1 MIFMALRWV
10 GYDEMYI
17 FGKYLYFSCVF
28 LASSIKMSYIW
39 SVQFI
44 NFKSCAR
51 HGFRDKS
58 MFKLLKIWLCILAFN
73 CVSNNCIAQ
82 IKINS
87 AYSIDFG
94 KVLLTGEAIEKE
106 IEYENIGSN
115 AVSIEKII
123 ANVGTVSVDFSKKT
137 LMPKDKAVFTI
148 KLKPGYGVFIGK
160 HRVMLTIMTSDKQF
174 KRLQVLYYM
183 SDEIAPRE
191 KRGDIYL
198 TYVNGKYGI
207 EDLNGKKIIDNKYK
221 TINIMHDYYCCRTAN
236 NYEVLDKNGKL
247 CYSFIADYYSF
258 IPEGNVMIRRKGE
271 YDAIYSLDGK
281 CIEPFSKKLRIK
293 QSSITNDAYFGKY
306 IKAYTDDNFG
316 VIINCKGKEVFRFK
330 YPQIGGVEIEKDFT
344 PFYIDGRFFVVVD
357 GCNFSRIIKHYF
369 ALNIFIDI
377 TGQVAQTLLST
388 GFVCMDPFTR
398 KLSTYCILENG
409 KPKQYNLS
417 TFSLEKFYEDE
428 KNLYTKQPIYTA
440 LDIGAL
446 QKSSNPLLK

>member
-1 MIFMALRWV
+1 M
-10 GYDEMYI
+10 
-17 FGKYLYFSCVF
+17 LYF
-28 LASSIKMSYIW
+28 W
-39 SVQFI
+39 GVQVLTI
-44 NFKSCAR
+44 RSCAR

-82 IKINS
+82 LKINS
-87 AYSIDFG
+87 TYSIDFG
-94 KVLLTGEAIEKE
+94 KVLITGEAIEKE
-106 IEYENIGSN
+106 IEYENIGSE
-115 AVSIEKII
+115 AISIVDIH
-123 ANVGTVSVDFSKKT
+123 ASAGTVYVDYSKKT
-137 LMPKDKAVFTI
+137 LMPQEKAVFTI
-148 KLKPGYGVFIGK
+148 KLKSGHGVTIGK

-174 KRLQVLYYM
+174 KRLQVLYNM

-207 EDLNGKKIIDNKYK
+207 ENLNGKKIIENKYK
-221 TINIMHDYYCCRTAN
+221 YIVIMRDYYCCRTAN

-247 CYSFIADYYSF
+247 CYSFIADYCSF

-281 CIEPFSKKLRIK
+281 CIEPFSKKLRIRNNY
-293 QSSITNDAYFGKY
+293 ITNDLYFGKY
-306 IKAYTDDNFG
+306 LKANTDDNFG

-344 PFYIDGRFFVVVD
+344 PFYIDGRFFVVVN
-357 GCNFSRIIKHYF
+357 GRNFARIKDF
-369 ALNIFIDI
+369 FVLNIFIDI
-377 TGQVAQTLLST
+377 TGKVAQTLLSA
-388 GFVCMDPFTR
+388 GFVDVNPFTR
-398 KLSTYCILENG
+398 KLLTYCYLENG

-428 KNLYTKQPIYTA
+428 KNLYAKQRYTA
-440 LDIGAL
+440 LDISAL
-446 QKSSNPLLK
+446 LKSSNPLLK

>member
-1 MIFMALRWV
+1 MALRWV

-28 LASSIKMSYIW
+28 LALSIKMSYIW

-281 CIEPFSKKLRIK
+281 CIEPFSKKLRIRNNY
-293 QSSITNDAYFGKY
+293 ITNDLYFGKY
-306 IKAYTDDNFG
+306 LKANTDDNFG

-388 GFVCMDPFTR
+388 GFVRMDPFTR

>member
-1 MIFMALRWV
+1 MNL
-10 GYDEMYI
+10 
-17 FGKYLYFSCVF
+17 LYF
-28 LASSIKMSYIW
+28 W
-39 SVQFI
+39 GVQVLTI
-44 NFKSCAR
+44 RSCAR

-82 IKINS
+82 LKINS
-87 AYSIDFG
+87 TYSIDFG
-94 KVLLTGEAIEKE
+94 KVLITGEAIEKE
-106 IEYENIGSN
+106 IEYENIGSE
-115 AVSIEKII
+115 AISIVDIH
-123 ANVGTVSVDFSKKT
+123 ASAGTVYVDYSKKT
-137 LMPKDKAVFTI
+137 LMPKEKAVFTI
-148 KLKPGYGVFIGK
+148 KLKSGYGVTIGK
-160 HRVMLTIMTSDKQF
+160 HRVLLTIMTSDKQF
-174 KRLQVLYYM
+174 KRLQVLYNM

-221 TINIMHDYYCCRTAN
+221 TIKIMHDYYCCRTAN

-247 CYSFIADYYSF
+247 CYSFIADYCSF
-258 IPEGNVMIRRKGE
+258 IPEGNVMIRTKGE

-281 CIEPFSKKLRIK
+281 CVEPFSKKLRIK
-293 QSSITNDAYFGKY
+293 NKYITNDAYFGKY
-306 IKAYTDDNFG
+306 LKANTDDNFG

-344 PFYIDGRFFVVVD
+344 PFYIDGRFFVVVN
-357 GCNFSRIIKHYF
+357 GRNFARFKKDWF
-369 ALNIFIDI
+369 VLNIFIDI
-377 TGQVAQTLLST
+377 TGKVAQTLLSF
-388 GFVCMDPFTR
+388 GYVHIDLITR
-398 KLSTYCILENG
+398 KLSTWCYLENG

-428 KNLYTKQPIYTA
+428 KNLYTKHRNTA
-440 LDIGAL
+440 LDISAL

>member
-28 LASSIKMSYIW
+28 LALSIKMSYIW

>member
-1 MIFMALRWV
+1 MR
-10 GYDEMYI
+10 
-17 FGKYLYFSCVF
+17 F
-28 LASSIKMSYIW
+28 LALSIKMSYIW
-39 SVQFI
+39 SVQII
-44 NFKSCAR
+44 NIKSCAR

-94 KVLLTGEAIEKE
+94 KVLITGEAIEKE
-106 IEYENIGSN
+106 IEYENIGSE
-115 AVSIEKII
+115 AISIEKIF

-137 LMPKDKAVFTI
+137 LMPKEKAVFTI
-148 KLKPGYGVFIGK
+148 KLKPGYVTIGK

-174 KRLQVLYYM
+174 KRLQVLYNL

-207 EDLNGKKIIDNKYK
+207 EDLKGKKIIENKYK
-221 TINIMHDYYCCRTAN
+221 AIYIMHDYYCCRTAN

-247 CYSFIADYYSF
+247 CYSFIADYCSF

-281 CIEPFSKKLRIK
+281 CIEPFSKKLHIK
-293 QSSITNDAYFGKY
+293 KSRITNDAYFGKY

-344 PFYIDGRFFVVVD
+344 PFYIDGRFFVVID
-357 GCNFSRIIKHYF
+357 GCNFARFKDLF
-369 ALNIFIDI
+369 VLNIFIDI
-377 TGQVAQTLLST
+377 TGKVAQTLLSA
-388 GFVCMDPFTR
+388 GYVHINPFTR
-398 KLSTYCILENG
+398 KLSTYCYLEKG

-428 KNLYTKQPIYTA
+428 KNLYVKQEYTA